1 MSSQKYNYCYNINM
15 KNYVYII
22 KCADNTYYTGWTT
35 NIEKRIKAHNNGN
48 GAKYTKSRRP
58 VSLVYFEI
66 LETKSLALKREY
78 AIKQLTRKQKEELIK
93 LATANKQF

>member
-1 MSSQKYNYCYNINM
+1 M

-35 NIEKRIKAHNNGN
+35 NIEKRIKDHNNGN

-58 VSLVYFEI
+58 VTLMYLET

-93 LATANKQF
+93 LATANK